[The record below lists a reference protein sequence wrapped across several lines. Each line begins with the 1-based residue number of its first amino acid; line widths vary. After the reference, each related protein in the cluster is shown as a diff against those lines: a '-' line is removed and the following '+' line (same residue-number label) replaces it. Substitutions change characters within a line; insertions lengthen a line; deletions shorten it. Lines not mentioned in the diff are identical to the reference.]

1 MGIFDKSKKDNN
13 QKEENKFEKLYSMAC
28 DYDGYDMVFLE
39 NFTNPG
45 IYAQINNII
54 TNGKAHMDAIDTY
67 KDLTKNSNID
77 EFYTFYEDWTEYLRK
92 RGFIV
97 RLDND
102 VSIENF
108 VDGINNMMKING
120 YDIVLNKNSI
130 LDIYKQEL
138 AGMGIDS
145 MVNYDI
151 LIANTVAVELR
162 KFDLELIDLFDGFD
176 NCDFTIIP
184 IDKIDVLKKL
194 EEKIK

>member
-1 MGIFDKSKKDNN
+1 MGIFDKFKKDNSK
-13 QKEENKFEKLYSMAC
+13 KEENKFEKLYSIAC

-39 NFTNPG
+39 NFTDPG

-54 TNGKAHMDAIDTY
+54 TNGKVCMDAIDTY
-67 KDLTKNSNID
+67 KDLTKDSSTD
-77 EFYTFYEDWTEYLRK
+77 DFYSFYEEWTEYLRNC
-92 RGFIV
+92 GFV
-97 RLDND
+97 VCLDND
-102 VSIENF
+102 VLIENF
-108 VDGINNMMKING
+108 VDGINNVMKVNG

-138 AGMGIDS
+138 AGMGITS

-151 LIANTVAVELR
+151 LIANTVAAELR
-162 KFDLELIDLFDGFD
+162 KFELELIDLFDGFD